1 MKEYELD
8 FQPSTNQVPLPYC
21 FILISQYQSQTLGY
35 IRFSMYDVNKEL
47 DIANS

>member
-1 MKEYELD
+1 MTLV
-8 FQPSTNQVPLPYC
+8 FQPSTNQVYSAYC

-35 IRFSMYDVNKEL
+35 IRFSMYGVNKEL